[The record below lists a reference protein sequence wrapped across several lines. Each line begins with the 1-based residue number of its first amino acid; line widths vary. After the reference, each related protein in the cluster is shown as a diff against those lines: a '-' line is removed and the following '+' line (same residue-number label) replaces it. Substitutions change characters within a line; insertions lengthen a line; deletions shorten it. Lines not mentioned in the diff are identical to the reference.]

1 MDAGPRHMG
10 LNGGGVMNRRREEL
24 RGKYLKLG
32 VGELAAAAVFAFVA
46 VAAVV
51 PRLHGPADSMAL

>member
-1 MDAGPRHMG
+1 MG